1 MADLEQRMKDAADR
15 MSPENIIKSWFS
27 LLPAQSEQ
35 FRNLINAMMPG
46 ASKSSAA
53 SEKKEG

>member
-35 FRNLINAMMPG
+35 FRNLFNAMMPG
-46 ASKSSAA
+46 AGKSSAA
-53 SEKKEG
+53 PDRKEG